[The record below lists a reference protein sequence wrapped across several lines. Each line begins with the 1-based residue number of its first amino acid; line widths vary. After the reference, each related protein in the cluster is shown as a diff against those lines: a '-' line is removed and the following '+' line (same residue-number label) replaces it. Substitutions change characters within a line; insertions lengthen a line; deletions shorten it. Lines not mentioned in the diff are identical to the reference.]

1 MSRVS
6 AGDVPEI
13 TVDEAELRA
22 VAMTLDARSGS
33 TPDAAASALDEWR
46 RLSSSYE
53 APESQ
58 AALSAMEPVTA
69 ASASVES
76 AVGQASSA
84 LQTFAAAVESLRAT
98 RNQLLQDV
106 AALDADVQSAAA
118 ADDDGGHWS
127 DDPTLADADGDLRRR
142 VSAFAEA
149 LEQAEQD
156 CVRALDGI
164 SVSTAG
170 LSLGADP
177 GAGGVDWALVSSGG
191 SFDLPLLSALA
202 ALPPAQLRRWASR
215 NDELL
220 LQMMNH
226 DTDPAAVAAW
236 WASLGDGTGAADP
249 AAPDSLSDSQRTL
262 LRWVPEALGDRE
274 GLPYTV
280 RDTANRAVLAS
291 TIDDLEST
299 IEAIES
305 GSYVLPEGSSS
316 AASDYAAAT
325 AALAPLLVLRKQI
338 SEATPAGSR
347 PSLSQAQLVNLDTSV
362 VPPLA
367 AVAIGDV
374 DRASHVSVM
383 VSGMFSDVEGSTEKA
398 MADGRVVQQSTQ
410 SRLEGDDR
418 AATIVWLDYDS
429 PNAATVNLPF
439 DAQVGGERLADATRG
454 VDAVGDAR
462 GSDAYVS
469 VLAHS
474 YGSTTLVEALK
485 EFDTGVDVA
494 ATYGSPGVY
503 ANSLD
508 DFHAPRDGVYAT
520 MSPTDLLARVGWV
533 GAGVRYFPTGIEGVT
548 SFSSGDETAPGG
560 QALDASSGHSDYL
573 RPGTTSV
580 YNLGYIAAGRGD
592 EVIR

>member
-1 MSRVS
+1 
-6 AGDVPEI
+6 
-13 TVDEAELRA
+13 
-22 VAMTLDARSGS
+22 
-33 TPDAAASALDEWR
+33 
-46 RLSSSYE
+46 
-53 APESQ
+53 
-58 AALSAMEPVTA
+58 
-69 ASASVES
+69 
-76 AVGQASSA
+76 
-84 LQTFAAAVESLRAT
+84 
-98 RNQLLQDV
+98 
-106 AALDADVQSAAA
+106 
-118 ADDDGGHWS
+118 
-127 DDPTLADADGDLRRR
+127 
-142 VSAFAEA
+142 
-149 LEQAEQD
+149 
-156 CVRALDGI
+156 
-164 SVSTAG
+164 
-170 LSLGADP
+170 
-177 GAGGVDWALVSSGG
+177 
-191 SFDLPLLSALA
+191 
-202 ALPPAQLRRWASR
+202 
-215 NDELL
+215 
-220 LQMMNH
+220 MNH

-316 AASDYAAAT
+316 AASDYATAT
-325 AALAPLLVLRKQI
+325 AALAPLLVLRDKVGRG
-338 SEATPAGSR
+338 TPEGTR
-347 PSLSQAQLVNLDTSV
+347 PTPFQRQLVNLDTSV

-367 AVAIGDV
+367 AVALGDV

-383 VSGMFSDVEGSTEKA
+383 VSGMFSSVEESTGGA
-398 MADGRVVQQSTQ
+398 LADGRAVQQSTQ
-410 SRLEGDDR
+410 SRLRGDDT

-439 DAQVGGERLADATRG
+439 HAQVGGERLADATRG

-462 GSDAYVS
+462 GSETYVS

-485 EFDTGVDVA
+485 EPDTGVDVA

-503 ANSLD
+503 ADSLD
-508 DFHAPRDGVYAT
+508 DFEAPRDGVYAT
-520 MSPTDLLARVGWV
+520 LSPTDVLARTGW
-533 GAGVRYFPTGIEGVT
+533 ALSGVRVFPTDIDGVT

-560 QALDASSGHSDYL
+560 QSLDASSGHSDYL

-580 YNLGYIAAGRGD
+580 YNLGYIAAGHGD